1 MKIAILG
8 LLFCLVP
15 VSFVYSAGRHE
26 CSFCHLPHT
35 GGKGMLLK
43 TPVNDLCLE
52 CHPDREGMKE
62 HRVDIT
68 PSMHVKNFPLSDEGK
83 LTCITC
89 HDPHRSSSPNLLRMG
104 ASELCLEC
112 HPK

>member
-52 CHPDREGMKE
+52 CHPDRKGMKE
-62 HRVDIT
+62 HKVDIT
-68 PSMHVKNFPLSDEGK
+68 PSMYRGKLPLSADGK
-83 LTCITC
+83 ITCVTC
-89 HDPHRSSSPNLLRMG
+89 HDPHQWSSQNLLRMET
-104 ASELCLEC
+104 SELCLEC